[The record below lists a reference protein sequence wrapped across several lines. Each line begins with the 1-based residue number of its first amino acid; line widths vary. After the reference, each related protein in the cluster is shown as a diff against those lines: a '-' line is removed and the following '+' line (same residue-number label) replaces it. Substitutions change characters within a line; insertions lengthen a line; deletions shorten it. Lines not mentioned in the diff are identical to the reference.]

1 MKKSLILII
10 TYILTTAL
18 TFAQTESFHETFV
31 AEKQYLRL
39 PVKNGAPTKTVEI
52 ESEGETLRWF
62 TIELADGEA
71 DWYAYL
77 DISAWKGET
86 LSLHV
91 NELDKGSK
99 VFQPIVQTNDDK
111 NDGVLYEEKLRGQ
124 FHFSPKRGWN
134 NDPNGLAF
142 YNGEYH
148 LFFQHNPYGR
158 GWGNMHWGHAVSKDL
173 VHWEEIDIAL
183 YPDKFGTMFSGGGVV
198 DSNNSSGLGE
208 NGQAPLILFYTAAE
222 NSWKQGLAYSVDGR
236 NFKKLPEPVLNKISD
251 GNRDPKVIWHEP
263 SKRWVMVLYV
273 TEANELHTMYF
284 FTSTDMKHWEFAS
297 KYSGGY
303 GNDRYMY
310 ECPEFFELPVEGDPS
325 LKKWVLTGANSQYAI
340 GTFDGKNFA
349 PEEERLFSQHGRD
362 YYAAQ
367 TISDE
372 PKGRRIEIGWWRT
385 HTDRDGMNFN
395 QGMSIPTE
403 LTLKKTENGLRLFR
417 KPIEE
422 LKTLRAGSYQT
433 SSVKLTPNSN
443 NPLSKHKNE
452 TAEIRMTID
461 PKTANNMQINL
472 RDLALNYQIND
483 EEIIIDGVRTHA
495 PLVNGKQEFI
505 IFVDRTGVEIFA
517 SGGQV
522 FIPVNYNFAP
532 SNTSYDINVTGGD
545 AVIETLEFH
554 KLKSIW

>member
-1 MKKSLILII
+1 MKKTLSYILILMV
-10 TYILTTAL
+10 TTGL
-18 TFAQTESFHETFV
+18 SFGQKDFQQDFV

-39 PVKNGAPTKTVEI
+39 PVQNGAPTKTVELKL
-52 ESEGETLRWF
+52 EGEKLRWF
-62 TIELADGEA
+62 TIELAEGEA

-77 DISAWKGET
+77 DISAWKGDT
-86 LSLHV
+86 LNLHV
-91 NELDKGSK
+91 NELSKGAR
-99 VFQPIVQTNDDK
+99 VFQPIVQTDEDK
-111 NDGVLYEEKLRGQ
+111 NEGVLYEEKLRGQ

-173 VHWEEIDIAL
+173 IHWEEIDIAL
-183 YPDKFGTMFSGGGVV
+183 YPDKYGTMFSGGGVV
-198 DSNNSSGLGE
+198 DSNNTSGLGE

-236 NFKKLPEPVLNKISD
+236 NFNKLPEPILDKISD
-251 GNRDPKVIWHEP
+251 GNRDAKVIWHEA

-273 TEANELHTMYF
+273 TEANELHSMYF

-310 ECPEFFELPVEGDPS
+310 ECPEFFELAVEGNPS
-325 LKKWVLTGANSQYAI
+325 LKKWILTGANSQYAI
-340 GTFDGKNFA
+340 GTFDGITFTS
-349 PEEERLFSQHGRD
+349 EEERLFSQHGRD

-367 TISDE
+367 TVSNE

-385 HTDRDGMNFN
+385 HTDRDEMTFN
-395 QGMSIPTE
+395 QSMSIPTQ
-403 LTLKKTENGLRLFR
+403 LNLKQTKNGLRLFR
-417 KPIEE
+417 KPVEE
-422 LKTLRAGSYQT
+422 LKALRTDSYEAYN
-433 SSVKLTPNSN
+433 VKLTPNGD
-443 NPLSKHKNE
+443 NPLSKQKNE
-452 TAEIRMTID
+452 TAEIRMMID
-461 PKTANNMQINL
+461 PRTANNMQINL
-472 RDLALNYQIND
+472 RGLALNYQIND
-483 EEIIIDGVRTHA
+483 EEIIIDGIRAHV

-505 IFVDRTGVEIFA
+505 IYVDRTGVEIFA

-522 FIPVNYNFAP
+522 FIPVNYNLAP
-532 SNTSYDINVTGGD
+532 SNTSYDIKVSGGD
-545 AVIETLEFH
+545 VVIEKLEFY

>member
-1 MKKSLILII
+1 MKKTLSFILILMV
-10 TYILTTAL
+10 TAGL
-18 TFAQTESFHETFV
+18 SYGQTDFQQDFV

-39 PVKNGAPTKTVEI
+39 PVKNGAPSKTVEI
-52 ESEGETLRWF
+52 KSEGEKLRWF
-62 TIELADGEA
+62 TIELAEGEA

-77 DISAWKGET
+77 DISAWKGDT

-91 NELDKGSK
+91 NELSKGAN
-99 VFQPIVQTNDDK
+99 VFQPIVQTDEDK
-111 NDGVLYEEKLRGQ
+111 NEGVLYEEKLRGQ

-142 YNGEYH
+142 YKGEYH

-183 YPDKFGTMFSGGGVV
+183 YPDKYGTMFSGGGVV
-198 DSNNSSGLGE
+198 DSNNTSGLGE
-208 NGQAPLILFYTAAE
+208 IGQAPLILYYTAAE
-222 NSWKQGLAYSVDGR
+222 HSWKQGLAYSVDGR
-236 NFKKLPEPVLNKISD
+236 NFSKLPEPILDKISD

-273 TEANELHTMYF
+273 TEADELHSMYF
-284 FTSTDMKHWEFAS
+284 FTSTNMKHWEYAS

-310 ECPEFFELPVEGDPS
+310 ECPEFFELPVEGNPS
-325 LKKWVLTGANSQYAI
+325 VKKWILTGANGQYAI
-340 GTFDGKNFA
+340 GTFDGKTFS

-367 TISDE
+367 TVSNE

-385 HTDRDGMNFN
+385 HTDRNEMNFN
-395 QGMSIPTE
+395 QSMSIPTQ
-403 LTLKKTENGLRLFR
+403 LNLKQTENGLRLFR
-417 KPIEE
+417 TPVEE
-422 LKTLRAGSYQT
+422 LKALRTNSYEA
-433 SSVKLTPNSN
+433 SSIKLTPNGD
-443 NPLSKHKNE
+443 NPLSKQKSE

-461 PKTANNMQINL
+461 PETANNLQINL
-472 RDLALNYQIND
+472 RGLVLNYQMND
-483 EEIIIDGVRTHA
+483 EEIIIDGIRTHV

-505 IFVDRTGVEIFA
+505 IYVDRTGVEIFA

-532 SNTSYDINVTGGD
+532 SNTSYDVKVLGGD
-545 AVIETLEFH
+545 AVIEKLEFH